1 MSIFKAIAAA
11 EAIPPASRVRVDA
24 ASWLMVRQE
33 FGAARTL
40 LACELRLEPPTRF
53 AGTPTGGLYVT
64 VVCPPNT
71 TVTLLDE
78 ECTEKVNIRKA
89 IDVALPATYFV
100 DQLYVEI
107 ASDTEGNLTQ
117 GAPGTPTTHT
127 SPSPYTDAA

>member
-1 MSIFKAIAAA
+1 MSIFRAIAAA
-11 EAIPPASRVRVDA
+11 EEIPPVSRVRIDA

-40 LACELRLEPPTRF
+40 LSSELRLEPPTRF

-64 VVCPPNT
+64 VVCSPNA

-89 IDVALPATYFV
+89 IDVALPARYFV
-100 DQLYVEI
+100 DELYVEI
-107 ASDTEGNLTQ
+107 ASDTEENLTQ
-117 GAPGTPTTHT
+117 GVPSTHT
-127 SPSPYTDAA
+127 SHVSPSL